1 MKTQKYKVIGLMS
14 GTSLDGLDIAYCTFE
29 KRNAQWLYKIEKAQ
43 TIPYPSNWKKVL
55 GNAQTFSGEK
65 LTQADVS
72 YGSYLGAKTRDF
84 INENRLRPDF
94 ITSHGHTVFH
104 QPHNG
109 FTLQIGNGNAI
120 YAATEVPV
128 VYDLRS
134 LDVMRGGQGAPLVP
148 IGDRLLFNDHDVCLN
163 LGGIA
168 NLSLDVKKQRIAF
181 DVCFVNMALNY
192 LSEKTGKA
200 FDRNGA
206 HAASGDVNPK
216 LLEAINRIYARLRNT
231 RPSLGREIFENHL
244 RPLID
249 NEKIALADR
258 LRTVTESAA
267 QEIVGTIRSLKKNAK
282 VLCTGGGAFNAFLL
296 ARMLDLGGDEVTL
309 IVPEDEIV
317 KFKEALV
324 FAFLGVLRVRDEANC
339 LRSVTGA
346 SRDSS
351 GGILVGF

>member
-29 KRNAQWLYKIEKAQ
+29 KRDSKWFYKIEKAEMV
-43 TIPYPSNWKKVL
+43 PYPAKWRKLLST
-55 GNAQTFSGEK
+55 AQTFSGEN
-65 LTQADVS
+65 LAQADVS
-72 YGSYLGAKTRDF
+72 YGSYLGEKALDF
-84 INENRLRPDF
+84 IKKNRLRPDF

-120 YAATEVPV
+120 YAVTEVPV
-128 VYDLRS
+128 VCDLRS
-134 LDVMRGGQGAPLVP
+134 FDVMLGGQGAPLVP
-148 IGDRLLFNDHDVCLN
+148 IGDRLLFSEYDVCLN

-168 NLSLDVKKQRIAF
+168 NLSLEIKKQRIAF

-192 LSEKTGKA
+192 LSEKGGKA
-200 FDRNGA
+200 FDRNGER
-206 HAASGDVNPK
+206 AASGDVNPK
-216 LLEAINRIYARLRNT
+216 LLESINRIYARLRAT
-231 RPSLGREIFENHL
+231 RPSLGREIFEKQL
-244 RPLID
+244 QPLLN
-249 NEKIALADR
+249 NEKISVDDR
-258 LRTVTESAA
+258 LCTVTESAA
-267 QEIVGTIRSLKKNAK
+267 QEIVSTVRSLKKNAK

-296 ARMLDLGGDEVTL
+296 SRMLDLGGDDVTL
-309 IVPEDEIV
+309 IVPDEEIV

-324 FAFLGVLRVRDEANC
+324 FAFLGVLRVRDEVNC